1 MKLKEK
7 LWISCTMVMFSYL
20 LLGQT
25 SYAEYGTTTA
35 TRIQREEHSESIS
48 VHTENSTTQTTE
60 SSTHIG
66 VGVPSINISIPN
78 IVIDKETLSKIDVQR
93 RNALASYK
101 ATYSKTEDRHFQE
114 HGYLARIKKG
124 KKWGIVGTDGQLT
137 MDPTYK
143 ILIPK
148 ENGVL
153 YVGNKKKELSYVDG
167 NNNPVTY
174 EKKSEDALIP
184 FKEKGLYGF
193 KDSKGHIV
201 IKPVY
206 KRIVTEFSE
215 GIAFVITA
223 GGHQIAINTEGTE
236 IFNAPYEVV
245 MPFQYGV
252 AEYRRSVNTF
262 KGSTFLSSIISNII
276 YDTETDRFNSYT
288 PVYNGIKRGYL
299 NHEGEIVID
308 SKNDVVYPMTPYGT
322 IVQNNGL
329 TSFITADG
337 QVLIPPGH
345 YTVGSIHIT
354 DGYLVLRDDFS
365 KKYGVFELIYGKQ
378 VVPFLYDDIQLLGQ
392 NRFIAKHNYAT
403 YLVDSTNGRLIATLP
418 VNQKAVP
425 FDDGEYT
432 WIFMGSSNFAII
444 DSEGHI
450 VFRDSDITDAGPF
463 KHGYSPVKKNKKWG
477 VIDTKGTWIIEPQY
491 DDVEI
496 L

>member
-1 MKLKEK
+1 M
-7 LWISCTMVMFSYL
+7 
-20 LLGQT
+20 
-25 SYAEYGTTTA
+25 
-35 TRIQREEHSESIS
+35 
-48 VHTENSTTQTTE
+48 
-60 SSTHIG
+60 
-66 VGVPSINISIPN
+66 
-78 IVIDKETLSKIDVQR
+78 
-93 RNALASYK
+93 
-101 ATYSKTEDRHFQE
+101 
-114 HGYLARIKKG
+114 
-124 KKWGIVGTDGQLT
+124 
-137 MDPTYK
+137 
-143 ILIPK
+143 
-148 ENGVL
+148 
-153 YVGNKKKELSYVDG
+153 
-167 NNNPVTY
+167 
-174 EKKSEDALIP
+174 IP

-337 QVLIPPGH
+337 QVLIPPG
-345 YTVGSIHIT
+345 TI
-354 DGYLVLRDDFS
+354 LWE
-365 KKYGVFELIYGKQ
+365 VFI
-378 VVPFLYDDIQLLGQ
+378 
-392 NRFIAKHNYAT
+392 
-403 YLVDSTNGRLIATLP
+403 
-418 VNQKAVP
+418 
-425 FDDGEYT
+425 
-432 WIFMGSSNFAII
+432 
-444 DSEGHI
+444 
-450 VFRDSDITDAGPF
+450 
-463 KHGYSPVKKNKKWG
+463 
-477 VIDTKGTWIIEPQY
+477 
-491 DDVEI
+491 
-496 L
+496 